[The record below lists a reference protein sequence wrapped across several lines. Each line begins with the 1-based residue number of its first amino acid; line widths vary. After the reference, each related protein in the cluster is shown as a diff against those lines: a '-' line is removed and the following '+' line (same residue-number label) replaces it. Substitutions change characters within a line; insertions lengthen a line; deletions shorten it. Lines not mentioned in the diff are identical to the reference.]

1 MKTEIVDMG
10 AGYYAVRRTRRR
22 FLVFTIVDYLH
33 LTISRP
39 QWKRRNDD
47 YFENCITKQW
57 EKAADQMAKYGCGEG
72 TPVLSGI
79 ITQSEFVEIAK
90 AAATNETIA
99 DQMKQLKEVWILA
112 K

>member
-1 MKTEIVDMG
+1 
-10 AGYYAVRRTRRR
+10 
-22 FLVFTIVDYLH
+22 
-33 LTISRP
+33 
-39 QWKRRNDD
+39 
-47 YFENCITKQW
+47 
-57 EKAADQMAKYGCGEG
+57 MAKYGCGEG